1 MHIEIMERYQLDRKK
16 IEDDGIEYLTSQKNN
31 MDFEQV
37 VLLVDTF
44 FDEKEARKQMAA
56 YCMKVTDYACVK
68 AAFEYTSLYNLEQEQ
83 EVLFE
88 RYQKDPILKDH
99 ILVYDLAR
107 QSKQSKGKTAHIMET
122 ARTLY
127 GQVQDD
133 SLKLKLD
140 LILQYELLLN
150 DQHTVEKFYESM
162 IMKLR
167 NLDPSYVKTVLLTRL
182 VHYHSR
188 SLFIDSDD
196 WEEAEKNCLANI
208 VNPLAPPFFKGSA
221 HQIAGSIL
229 AFSSKLECSLSHLW
243 KANHYYNVSENVEA
257 AKRVTSSVIPFCLNL
272 HKKQIPS
279 KINFQEIDK
288 VEQAHYFIVHDE
300 RSKAVCLLED
310 LLTTDSS
317 HFKANLY
324 LAFLKRN
331 LSHLMRLACDYNRNA
346 FELNLIKLFA
356 NRL

>member
-16 IEDDGIEYLTSQKNN
+16 IEDDGIEYLTSLENK

-37 VLLVDTF
+37 VLLVGTF
-44 FDEKEARKQMAA
+44 FDEKEARKQMAT

-68 AAFEYTSLYNLEQEQ
+68 AAFEYTSLYNLEEEQ
-83 EVLFE
+83 GMLFE
-88 RYQKDPILKDH
+88 RYQDDPLLKGH

-107 QSKQSKGKTAHIMET
+107 QSKKSKGKTSHIMEA

-127 GQVQDD
+127 GQVHDD

-140 LILQYELLLN
+140 LILQYELLIN

-162 IMKLR
+162 VMKLR

-182 VHYHSR
+182 VHYYSR
-188 SLFIDSDD
+188 SLFMDSDD

-221 HQIAGSIL
+221 HQIAGYIL
-229 AFSSKLECSLSHLW
+229 AFSSKIECSLSHLW
-243 KANHYYNVSENVEA
+243 KAIHYYEVSENFDA
-257 AKRVTSSVIPFCLNL
+257 AKRVTTTVIPFCLNL
-272 HKKQIPS
+272 HKKQMPS
-279 KINFQEIDK
+279 KINFHEIDK
-288 VEQAHYFIVHDE
+288 VEQAHYFILHNE
-300 RSKAVCLLED
+300 RSKAVCLLQD
-310 LLTTDSS
+310 IITSDSS

-324 LAFLKRN
+324 WAFLKRD